1 MQVYEYCLVWHV
13 YTVPI
18 LGLCNIYIKPVK
30 VIQIKKK
37 KNTPLYIYYVLFLNW
52 SCQSCCSR
60 RNQKEKNT
68 PLIFD
73 FFSYYNE
80 IDNSSLKTKHNIYP
94 CECAVSRYMWALPCL
109 FTKKVHYQ
117 TTGRGVRCFESSA
130 SIKGI
135 GIVESYGRRRRVAQ
149 LSYVEWPAIV
159 WTRHSASVREDA
171 SPLVHSE
178 GVDNEVR
185 RLRALHRD
193 NRRTPTR

>member
-1 MQVYEYCLVWHV
+1 M
-13 YTVPI
+13 
-18 LGLCNIYIKPVK
+18 K
-30 VIQIKKK
+30 VIQIKR
-37 KNTPLYIYYVLFLNW
+37 NTPLYIYIYINW

-60 RNQKEKNT
+60 RNQKEKKNT

-73 FFSYYNE
+73 FFFYNE
-80 IDNSSLKTKHNIYP
+80 IDNSSLKTKHKIYMLSVLCLDA
-94 CECAVSRYMWALPCL
+94 CERYHV

-135 GIVESYGRRRRVAQ
+135 GIVESYGRRWRVAQ

-185 RLRALHRD
+185 RLRTLHRD

>member
-1 MQVYEYCLVWHV
+1 MCIQYPYWAYV
-13 YTVPI
+13 
-18 LGLCNIYIKPVK
+18 IYIYKTSEGYSD
-30 VIQIKKK
+30 KKK
-37 KNTPLYIYYVLFLNW
+37 HSFYIYIYVLFLNW

-60 RNQKEKNT
+60 RNQKEEKNT

-73 FFSYYNE
+73 FWFV
-80 IDNSSLKTKHNIYP
+80 IFDNSSLKTKHKIYMLSVLCLDA
-94 CECAVSRYMWALPCL
+94 CERYHV

-149 LSYVEWPAIV
+149 LSYIEWPAIV
-159 WTRHSASVREDA
+159 WTRHSASVREDV

-185 RLRALHRD
+185 RLRTLHRD